1 MIFIKKKG
9 YMAKKITTKEF
20 IEKAR
25 KIHGEKYDYS
35 KVEYKKMHEK
45 VCIICPEH
53 GEFWQ
58 TPHHHLRG
66 QECPKCGNIKISKKL
81 KMTTEEFIEKARK
94 VHGDKYDYSKVDYKN
109 NNTKVCIIKHGYGEF
124 WQTPS
129 CHLNS
134 KYDIFSNYRK
144 LTKEEF
150 IEKAR
155 KVHGDK
161 YNYSK
166 VEYVNSRTPVC
177 IICPEHGEFLQLPG
191 NHLKGCG
198 CPSCGGNKKYTLE
211 EFVNRAKIVHGDKYD
226 YSKVEYVNINT
237 KVCIICPKHGEFW
250 QTPNCHINRHY
261 GCPICDESHLEAD
274 IRQLLIDN
282 DIEYIQEYKEKWLG
296 RQFADFYLPKK
307 NVVIECQGEGHFFP
321 VRFNG
326 ISWKEA
332 KKNYLKTIKLDN
344 EKRVKCEK
352 NRTKIIYYSNLKI
365 KYPYKVITDKNKLL
379 KIINNEQDI

>member
-9 YMAKKITTKEF
+9 YMTKKITTKEF

-177 IICPEHGEFLQLPG
+177 IICPEHGEFWQTPSC
-191 NHLKGCG
+191 HLSNSG
-198 CPSCGGNKKYTLE
+198 CPKCAKKHRLSKE
-211 EFVNRAKIVHGDKYD
+211 EFIEKARKVHGDKYD
-226 YSKVEYVNINT
+226 YSKTEYKRFHDRILITCPIHGDFMQVASYHLSGNG
-237 KVCIICPKHGEFW
+237 CPKC
-250 QTPNCHINRHY
+250 N
-261 GCPICDESHLEAD
+261 ESKLEKH
-274 IRQLLIDN
+274 IRQLLIEN
-282 DIEYIQEYKEKWLG
+282 KIKFEKEKKFKWLKFENNL
-296 RQFADFYLPKK
+296 RIDFYLPDY
-307 NVVIECQGEGHFFP
+307 NIGIECQGIQHFKP
-321 VRFNG
+321 VDFCG
-326 ISWKEA
+326 KGKEWA
-332 KKNYLKTIKLDN
+332 QKQFAITQERDAIKM
-344 EKRVKCEK
+344 EQCEK
-352 NRTKIIYYSNLKI
+352 NGI
-365 KYPYKVITDKNKLL
+365 KLL
-379 KIINNEQDI
+379 YVTDSTDDKDILFGILNGQETM